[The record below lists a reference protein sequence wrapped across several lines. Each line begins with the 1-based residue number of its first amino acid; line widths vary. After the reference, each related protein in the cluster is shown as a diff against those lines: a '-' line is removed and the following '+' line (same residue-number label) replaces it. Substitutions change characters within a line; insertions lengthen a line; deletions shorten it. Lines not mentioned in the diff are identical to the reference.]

1 MLSLPESPAADAG
14 TIARTEESK
23 SAAKIN
29 AEINFFIIILLY
41 KNICLKHLKTINKL
55 AKTIVA
61 QFQEFVKHN
70 FSKKKFFGKLAQ
82 IPPPLYI

>member
-14 TIARTEESK
+14 TIARTEENK

-41 KNICLKHLKTINKL
+41 KNICQKHLKTINKL

-70 FSKKKFFGKLAQ
+70 FSKKKFFGRIAQ
-82 IPPPLYI
+82 ISPPLYI